1 MKMCS
6 NQKVEENNS
15 FKIKFYKRKELPVK
29 DFEQNMC
36 SPAFL
41 PYPTQYPG
49 SVVPLAMFIFSVKTE
64 QVHATSTSVTGRPGN
79 LPTAAAAAGAFD
91 HL

>member
-1 MKMCS
+1 MSDDHNMRKQPTNSTFGKGPTPTKSVILEMKMCS

-41 PYPTQYPG
+41 PYPKFNI
-49 SVVPLAMFIFSVKTE
+49 L
-64 QVHATSTSVTGRPGN
+64 VTFKLWFR
-79 LPTAAAAAGAFD
+79 LFWKR
-91 HL
+91 